1 MSSIQIAWALACVF
15 IISSGQLLFK
25 KAGIEIQAAGTWYST
40 RALVM
45 LFCALAIYG
54 IATLL
59 WINLLRYVSLNKAYL
74 FMALC
79 FILVPIASH
88 FFFREAITRGY
99 VVGAALIISGLIVA
113 TRFG

>member
-1 MSSIQIAWALACVF
+1 MTPIQIAWALGCVF

-25 KAGIEIQAAGTWYST
+25 KAGIEIQAAGTWFSP

-59 WINLLRYVSLNKAYL
+59 WINLLRFVSLNKAYL

-99 VVGAALIISGLIVA
+99 VVGAALIISGLVVA

>member
-1 MSSIQIAWALACVF
+1 MTSLQIVWALACVF

-25 KAGIEIQAAGTWYST
+25 RAGIEIQAAGTWFSP
-40 RALVM
+40 RALVL

-54 IATLL
+54 FATLL
-59 WINLLRYVSLNKAYL
+59 WVNLLRFVTLNKAYL

-88 FFFREAITRGY
+88 FLFREAITRGY
-99 VVGAALIISGLIVA
+99 VLGTALIIVGLVVA